1 MFTGAPGFPSGL
13 GPSGRRPHGMH
24 IASLACLVLNPG
36 PMFIQF
42 HTDHN
47 ISATDT
53 VTAALSESISHVLNR
68 FSHQISS
75 VQVHLADEN
84 AKKGGEKDKRCVL
97 EARLDG
103 MEPIAVTGRADTVEQ
118 ALKSALDKLK
128 VSLDTRRDKLK
139 SY

>member
-1 MFTGAPGFPSGL
+1 
-13 GPSGRRPHGMH
+13 
-24 IASLACLVLNPG
+24 
-36 PMFIQF
+36 MFIQF
-42 HTDHN
+42 HTDNN

-84 AKKGGEKDKRCVL
+84 AKKGGTKDKRCVL

-103 MEPIAVTGRADTVEQ
+103 MEPIAVTGRADTIEQ
-118 ALKSALDKLK
+118 AMRSALDKLK
-128 VSLDTRRDKLK
+128 VSLDTRRDRLK